1 MTPQKFLKK
10 LGSLNKMPGAP
21 TEISPDLS
29 VVTITYNERDNIRE
43 VIEVVNKIF
52 QDRNLSG
59 EIVVVDDNSP
69 DGTAE
74 VVLEL
79 KKSYPNLVL
88 VQRPKKMGV
97 GSAYKDG
104 LMVAKGR
111 IVVPLDADLSH
122 SPEVIPT
129 LYNLAK
135 EGKIGWGSRY
145 LGNTRFETDTPH
157 RVGTFLLNKWVRWL
171 LQTGVKDN
179 SMGYFAMNKEVF
191 TRLLEYGE
199 SKGIYPFTRIL
210 YGIPLAALAKKM
222 HFPIVEVQTR
232 YNRRKHGTTK
242 IPFWS
247 GLKTVLGDM
256 SYALE
261 LQYKLRI

>member
-1 MTPQKFLKK
+1 MQPM
-10 LGSLNKMPGAP
+10 GN
-21 TEISPDLS
+21 PDIS

-52 QDRNLSG
+52 QEHNLSG
-59 EIVVVDDNSP
+59 EIVVVDDSSP
-69 DGTAE
+69 DGTTE

-79 KKSYPNLVL
+79 KKSHPNLIL

-97 GSAYKDG
+97 GSAYRDG
-104 LMVAKGR
+104 LTVAKGK
-111 IVVPLDADLSH
+111 VVIPLDADLSH

-129 LYNLAK
+129 LYTLAK

-145 LGNTRFETDTPH
+145 LGNTRFETDLPH
-157 RVGTFLLNKWVRWL
+157 RMGTFLLNQWVRWL

-179 SMGYFAMNKEVF
+179 SMGYFAMNKE
-191 TRLLEYGE
+191 TLAELLEYGK
-199 SKGIYPFTRIL
+199 SKEIYPFTRIL

-222 HFPIVEVQTR
+222 EFPIIEVQTH

-256 SYALE
+256 AYALE
-261 LQYKLRI
+261 IWHKLRA